1 MRPID
6 DSWQSKESQVP
17 FDIYGTIDSLVQQFV
32 DMIMALYKIVYTVYS
47 LGLDALHSIA

>member
-17 FDIYGTIDSLVQQFV
+17 FDIYGTIDNLVQQFV
-32 DMIMALYKIVYTVYS
+32 EMIMALSNIVYSVYS
-47 LGLDALHSIA
+47 FGLNTLHSIG